1 MRFIHR
7 ETVGSTQDEARA
19 LYEQGERGP
28 IWVIAEAQ
36 TKGRGRR
43 ARSWTSETGN
53 LYASGLYP
61 TKADAAHGALFGF
74 ATALAMA
81 ETVEHYDV
89 EADVTLKWPNDV
101 LVGGAK
107 ISGILIEREPEAL
120 IVGTGL
126 NLISHPPDTPYPATH
141 LLAEMRSSDFD
152 VAEPPFTGA
161 PAVGALLASNI
172 LKWFKTLENDGFAPV
187 REAWLQSAHHLG
199 KMVSVNGQTGIF
211 SDLAMDGALCLTL
224 ADGKESRVHAGD
236 VSFG

>member
-19 LYEQGERGP
+19 LYDQGERGP
-28 IWVIAEAQ
+28 LWVVAEAQ

-43 ARSWTSETGN
+43 ARVWTSEKGN
-53 LYASGLYP
+53 LFATGLYP
-61 TKADAAHGALFGF
+61 TRADAAQGALYGF

-81 ETVEHYDV
+81 ETVEHYGVD
-89 EADVTLKWPNDV
+89 ADVTLKWPNDV

-126 NLISHPPDTPYPATH
+126 NLMSHPPDTPYPATH
-141 LLAEMRSSDFD
+141 LLAEMRASDLD
-152 VAEPPFTGA
+152 DAEPPFTGA

-172 LKWFKTLENDGFAPV
+172 VKWFRVLETDGFAPV
-187 REAWLQSAHHLG
+187 RDAWLKRAHHLG
-199 KMVSVNGQTGIF
+199 KTVSVNSQTGVF
-211 SDLAMDGALCLTL
+211 SNLALDGALCLTL
-224 ADGKESRVHAGD
+224 ADGKETRVHAGD